1 MEPVEGASDHVTEV
15 LEEPV
20 TVAVNCWVPAGPS
33 VTLEGATETA
43 TPAAGV
49 TLIETAFVTEPKEA
63 ET

>member
-1 MEPVEGASDHVTEV
+1 MAPVEGDSDHATEV

-20 TVAVNCWVPAGPS
+20 TVAVNCWVPPGPS

-43 TPAAGV
+43 TEAAGV
-49 TLIETAFVTEPKEA
+49 TLIETALVTEPNDA